1 MSIINYPAQV
11 DFDSEKWSLLG
22 AAELRDASAD
32 LINLTAKGSSD
43 WWRTPKGSQ
52 PLDNVNARTGPTLTL
67 AVDDGEAN
75 WTAGVWMQCGMDES
89 MGKGA
94 TDERQLKPAPRRLA
108 RFKQAALFVHA
119 GETIGEPSTS
129 WTKAGVE
136 FDEGRENVGC
146 VVANPYSDWSTAPSK
161 PSVGL
166 SKQNWLYVQVTRHG
180 PDLSVSIA
188 YSEAVQQASELP
200 LRPQASEL
208 VQIREIRGFVQPAT
222 FQDEAS
228 CEASGQKWRVGVM
241 TCGPLSQATQSTFA
255 KFSFESSS
263 SSTRCDVRLACDDNG
278 DQERIEDRTEEHSDV
293 TQPNLSECPYPRSE
307 AMVNAAPS
315 AIAASGQSASSGA
328 SKRHHRL
335 KAFNAAKLAGLH
347 NLPTMACGLNHK
359 DYM

>member
-1 MSIINYPAQV
+1 MIN
-11 DFDSEKWSLLG
+11 F
-22 AAELRDASAD
+22 
-32 LINLTAKGSSD
+32 TAKGSSD

-67 AVDDGEAN
+67 TVDDGEAN
-75 WTAGVWMQCGMDES
+75 WTAGVWLQCEMDE
-89 MGKGA
+89 
-94 TDERQLKPAPRRLA
+94 
-108 RFKQAALFVHA
+108 RFKQATLFVHA

-166 SKQNWLYVQVTRHG
+166 SKQNWLYVQVARHG

-188 YSEAVQQASELP
+188 YSEAVHQASELP

-208 VQIREIRGFVQPAT
+208 VQIREIRGFVKPAT

-255 KFSFESSS
+255 KFSFDST
-263 SSTRCDVRLACDDNG
+263 SST
-278 DQERIEDRTEEHSDV
+278 
-293 TQPNLSECPYPRSE
+293 
-307 AMVNAAPS
+307 
-315 AIAASGQSASSGA
+315 QS
-328 SKRHHRL
+328 
-335 KAFNAAKLAGLH
+335 
-347 NLPTMACGLNHK
+347 
-359 DYM
+359 